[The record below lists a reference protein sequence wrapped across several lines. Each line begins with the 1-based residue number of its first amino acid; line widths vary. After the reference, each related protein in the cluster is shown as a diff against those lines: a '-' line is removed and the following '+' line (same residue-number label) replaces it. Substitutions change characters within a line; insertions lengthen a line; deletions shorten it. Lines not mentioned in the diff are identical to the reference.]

1 MTYEK
6 CLNPLFL
13 ILSAFLSTYA
23 YAMPSHQLIEDLN
36 KVLSSNSPSPWQ
48 HLPKSNL
55 RFIVVDAS
63 TNQGTA
69 IGYSQ
74 AELQASGI
82 KYEFS
87 NNGSTL
93 TGLKFPEIDFFT
105 ACDFISC
112 GENQAWNEND
122 RGSIAPIVTLF
133 NSSRHPILL
142 ISSELSG
149 DWATVPALMGVTEE
163 QVLLIT
169 ALHESFH
176 SYQNLISLHA
186 QSGSRPESTRCF
198 GTNDSNVDPLVVSD
212 MANWNAVLKTLFFK
226 PSDFMSMLQK
236 AVSFNA
242 SKNDACLKTA
252 WFLQEAVPQYFSLGL
267 ISDAGIFS
275 KKQIYH
281 YYSSLWLEKPDYSSL
296 NYGIGLVMMQSLA
309 HLDPALT
316 WQKNLEDGEMIDQ
329 VLQNYLVR

>member
-1 MTYEK
+1 MKKY
-6 CLNPLFL
+6 LNPLFL
-13 ILSAFLSTYA
+13 ILSAFFSTYA
-23 YAMPSHQLIEDLN
+23 HAMPAHQLIEDLN
-36 KVLSSNSPSPWQ
+36 KVLSSHSPSPWQ

-74 AELQASGI
+74 SELQASGI

-93 TGLKFPEIDFFT
+93 TGLNFPKIDFFT
-105 ACDFISC
+105 ACDFTSC

-122 RGSIAPIVTLF
+122 RGRIAPIVTLF
-133 NSSRHPILL
+133 NSSQHPILL

-149 DWATVPALMGVTEE
+149 DWAKVPALTGVTEE

-176 SYQNLISLHA
+176 SYQNLISVHGQA
-186 QSGSRPESTRCF
+186 GSRPKSTQCF

-212 MANWNAVLKTLFFK
+212 MANWNAVLKTLFFN
-226 PSDFMSMLQK
+226 PSGFMTVLQN

-242 SKNDACLKTA
+242 SKNDACLETG

-275 KKQIYH
+275 KEQIYN

-296 NYGIGLVMMQSLA
+296 NYGIGLVMMQTLA

-329 VLQNYLVR
+329 VLQKYLGR